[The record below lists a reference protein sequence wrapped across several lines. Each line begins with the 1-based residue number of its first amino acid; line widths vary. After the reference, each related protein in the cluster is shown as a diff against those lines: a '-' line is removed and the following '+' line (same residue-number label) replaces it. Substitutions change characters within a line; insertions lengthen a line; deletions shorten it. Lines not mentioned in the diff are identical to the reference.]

1 MNNRRHILAL
11 AAIGMSLTV
20 FGLLAFLEH
29 RFGGKPAGDA
39 DSLAIRA
46 AKALDYAR
54 KHEMNEKY
62 ALLLDYSI
70 PSGTPRLF
78 VWDYE
83 RNKVVARTYV
93 MHGVG
98 GGSTAKEPVFSNK
111 AGSKCSSL
119 GKFKVTKAHGSK
131 LKRSYRLQGLE
142 KSNSN
147 AYRRGIMIHS
157 SPWVDL
163 WCKRKYIPL
172 HELSCQ
178 GCVTVS
184 SRGMA
189 YLERLIK
196 SESKPILL
204 WSYT

>member
-1 MNNRRHILAL
+1 MNKRRHKLTL
-11 AAIGMSLTV
+11 AAIGISLAALV
-20 FGLLAFLEH
+20 LLVFLEPGT
-29 RFGGKPAGDA
+29 GGKPAGDA
-39 DSLAIRA
+39 DTLAKRA
-46 AKALDYAR
+46 DEALDYAS
-54 KHEMNEKY
+54 KHEMNENY

-78 VWDYE
+78 VWSYE

-98 GGSTAKEPVFSNK
+98 GGSTAEEPVFSDK
-111 AGSKCSSL
+111 VGSKCSSL
-119 GKFKVTKAHGSK
+119 GKFKVTKAHWSK

-142 KSNSN
+142 RSNSN

-157 SPWVDL
+157 SRWVDI
-163 WCKRKYIPL
+163 WRKKKYIPL
-172 HELSCQ
+172 HEPSCQ

-184 SRGMA
+184 SRGMS
-189 YLERLIK
+189 YLERLIE
-196 SESKPILL
+196 SEPKPILL